1 MKVIFS
7 DKVIAT
13 LRKIPTAV
21 WFLLLAVVCFFKD
34 CSQFITASSEVV
46 KAFNQAFIE
55 QGSEISVNTTAV
67 TVFACLFGGLFEA
80 AIAEL
85 FMFVAYSVLARR
97 FCCAINQKDFVFRLR
112 IVVTICYFILGIF
125 NISGFFWDAG
135 YSLIVACTGYIIP
148 ALAFGFYYEDFR
160 KRFVPKRNHAKCFGF
175 ASTIYVGIY
184 FVLKLGTAVRYTVV
198 SGLEIT
204 ALDMAAIWVD
214 FGLVAVSAVLA
225 YLDYRRL
232 DKIAKE
238 PEDNDLFIS
247 REDDDDKIFKD
258 LGF

>member
-1 MKVIFS
+1 MKVIFG

-13 LRKIPTAV
+13 LRKIPVAV
-21 WFLLLAVVCFFKD
+21 WFLFLAVVCFFKD
-34 CSQFITASSEVV
+34 CSQFITASGEVV
-46 KAFNQAFIE
+46 KVFNQAFIE
-55 QGSEISVNTTAV
+55 QGSEISVNATAV
-67 TVFACLFGGLFEA
+67 TVFACLFGGVFEA

-97 FCCAINQKDFVFRLR
+97 FYCAINQKDFVFRLR
-112 IVVTICYFILGIF
+112 IVVIASYFVLGIF
-125 NISGFFWDAG
+125 NISGFFWEAG

-160 KRFVPKRNHAKCFGF
+160 KRFVPKRNHARCFGF
-175 ASTIYVGIY
+175 AATIYIGIY
-184 FVLKLGTAVRYTVV
+184 FVLKLGTAVRYTVLTGV
-198 SGLEIT
+198 AIT

-214 FGLVAVSAVLA
+214 FGLVVVSAVLA
-225 YLDYRRL
+225 YLYYRRL

-247 REDDDDKIFKD
+247 KEDDDDKIFKD

>member
-34 CSQFITASSEVV
+34 CSQLITASSEIIA
-46 KAFNQAFIE
+46 AFDK
-55 QGSEISVNTTAV
+55 
-67 TVFACLFGGLFEA
+67 
-80 AIAEL
+80 AIAEQGLQVTVNATALTVFSCIFQSL
-85 FMFVAYSVLARR
+85 FVAALAELLMFVAYTVLARR
-97 FCCAINQKDFVFRLR
+97 FYCAINKKDFVFRLR
-112 IVVTICYFILGIF
+112 IVIILSYFILGIF
-125 NISGFFWDAG
+125 NISGFFWQAG

-148 ALAFGFYYEDFR
+148 ALAIGFYYEDFR

-175 ASTIYVGIY
+175 AATIYVGIY
-184 FVLKLGTAVRYTVV
+184 FVLKLGTAVRYTVA
-198 SGLEIT
+198 SGLNIT

-214 FGLVAVSAVLA
+214 FGLVVVSAILA

-238 PEDNDLFIS
+238 PEDNDLFIPK
-247 REDDDDKIFKD
+247 ENNDDKIFKD

>member
-34 CSQFITASSEVV
+34 CSQLITASNEIIN
-46 KAFNQAFIE
+46 AFNQAFIE
-55 QGSEISVNTTAV
+55 QGAEISVNATAV
-67 TVFACLFGGLFEA
+67 TVFSCIFEA
-80 AIAEL
+80 LLAAAIVEL
-85 FMFVAYSVLARR
+85 LMFVAYTVLARR
-97 FCCAINQKDFVFRLR
+97 FYCAINKKDFVFRLR
-112 IVVTICYFILGIF
+112 IVVILSYFVLGIF
-125 NISGFFWDAG
+125 NISGFFWEAG

-148 ALAFGFYYEDFR
+148 ALALGFYYEDFR

-184 FVLKLGTAVRYTVV
+184 FVLKLGTAVRYTVA
-198 SGLEIT
+198 SGLNLT

-214 FGLVAVSAVLA
+214 FGLVVASAIFA
-225 YLDYRRL
+225 YLNYKRL

-238 PEDNDLFIS
+238 PEDNDLFIPK
-247 REDDDDKIFKD
+247 ENNDDKIFKD